1 MASLW
6 HGLREVIQLYGE
18 AYFRALERWR
28 TYTSAN
34 LVRNRIV
41 LLEQIPALLSRYAL
55 DPTLYA
61 IRLIDASGQSVERDD
76 LEQEVSPTYG
86 WNPVPDGD
94 RKTLQIIENSSHLSQ
109 EEYHAGGVF
118 LQAELLVQLAGVSEE
133 IRYRSNYANRK
144 QIHTLFHKIL
154 HLLEN
159 VGSAYITVVHASN
172 PIVPTGYG
180 YNVHQIRSAA
190 GNELYELLSH
200 HSLAQ
205 PVAQLGASSPEQR
218 SAEKRLCTGDLT
230 DDTEVTE
237 SVAPSFTQPFLA
249 SIEPGQVAASHTRA
263 PLKPPVQLSDAAP
276 FGFRQGIAVKHMCDP
291 RNYTGAA
298 AAKQLPFAEASLAA
312 LQEDLNVLARNR
324 ASAPITAQLDAGS
337 HRAPPVS
344 VVRWTAKHPSVGT
357 SVATR
362 APASTATAA
371 GVEPTTAA
379 RINGTVTGYTAGDNG
394 SAYRVQWER
403 AGHRPSQLSAAEF
416 QEAAALYL
424 RLEGW
429 ITTHPS
435 VNRAVAGVYPLRK
448 VPGGGSSQVGAVC
461 RNEQNEVVRIVLS
474 KTKALYFGRVTRY
487 LPASDD
493 RAQDQL
499 YHVQWSDGDR
509 EDFDEVQLQKALRLH
524 EQHIQQI

>member
-1 MASLW
+1 MTSLW

-18 AYFRALERWR
+18 AYFTALGRWR
-28 TYTSAN
+28 TYTSTD

-86 WNPVPDGD
+86 WNPVADGD

-109 EEYHAGGVF
+109 EKYHAGGVF
-118 LQAELLVQLAGVSEE
+118 LQAKLLVQLAGVSEE

-154 HLLEN
+154 HLREK
-159 VGSAYITVVHASN
+159 VGPTYITVVHASN

-180 YNVHQIRSAA
+180 YNAHQIRSAA

-205 PVAQLGASSPEQR
+205 PDAQLGASSPEQR

-230 DDTEVTE
+230 ATGDAEVTE
-237 SVAPSFTQPFLA
+237 SVAPSFTQPFHA
-249 SIEPGQVAASHTRA
+249 SIEPGRVAASHTPA
-263 PLKPPVQLSDAAP
+263 PRKPPVQLSDAAP

-312 LQEDLNVLARNR
+312 LQEDLNVLARNP
-324 ASAPITAQLDAGS
+324 ASVPITAQLDVGS

-357 SVATR
+357 SVATQ
-362 APASTATAA
+362 APASAATAA

-379 RINGTVTGYTAGDNG
+379 RINGTVTGYTAAEDG

-403 AGHRPSQLSAAEF
+403 AGHLPSQLSDAEF
-416 QEAAALYL
+416 QEV

-448 VPGGGSSQVGAVC
+448 VSGGGSSQVGAVC
-461 RNEQNEVVRIVLS
+461 RNEQNEVVRIVLN

-509 EDFDEVQLQKALRLH
+509 EDFDEVQLQEALRLY